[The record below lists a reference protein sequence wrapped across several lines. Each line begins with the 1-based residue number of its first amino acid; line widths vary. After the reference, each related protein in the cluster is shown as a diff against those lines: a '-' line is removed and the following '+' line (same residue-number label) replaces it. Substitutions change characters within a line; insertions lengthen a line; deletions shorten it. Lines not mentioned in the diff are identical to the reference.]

1 MAQKIL
7 FLLLSLSFSGS
18 LVIMLIFSI
27 NYLFRKKISY
37 HWQYYI
43 WIAAIARLLLPFAPA
58 ENLTGN
64 LAGRLC
70 TMQYQPNANTGS
82 FDAANH
88 SDDTDTA
95 DITDIS
101 TNNDSAAGYS
111 ADASITNAPADAAG
125 IIGRLIARLLKI
137 AWAGRKYLCV
147 LWLLVFALIFL
158 RKVTTYQNFVR
169 FIRAGSMPI
178 DDVSRLDALSKLEAK
193 LGIRKAVDL
202 WECELIPSPMLIGFL
217 HPCIV
222 LPKSTLSEKQLHY
235 TMLHE
240 LAHYKRRDL
249 YYKWAAQLALCIHWY
264 NPLSY
269 AMEHSINRLCELS
282 CDEAVTA
289 HLLEYE
295 CKEYAATLLTAM
307 AAKGSCQEPL
317 ASITLNGNKQL
328 LKERLE
334 SIMNK
339 KEKNT
344 QKKLLPA
351 ILAVAISATSFFS
364 GSCLTGATGQPLNTD
379 SNPSSISELNTQPV
393 TSGTTTKNTLAS
405 LRKNGEKITASQAD
419 EMALALTNKT
429 WVWDWVSFFVP
440 YMSEKGVKEL
450 LPASKN
456 SEWAGSTDM
465 TTGKKLKFTKKQ
477 IRAARKSKPSQSL
490 TCKDIDSHALLIMQ
504 SNGDWD
510 CISFMLPY
518 MSRKGI
524 RAVVRCYNE
533 KHGGETKKASDY
545 Y

>member
-1 MAQKIL
+1 
-7 FLLLSLSFSGS
+7 
-18 LVIMLIFSI
+18 
-27 NYLFRKKISY
+27 
-37 HWQYYI
+37 
-43 WIAAIARLLLPFAPA
+43 
-58 ENLTGN
+58 
-64 LAGRLC
+64 
-70 TMQYQPNANTGS
+70 
-82 FDAANH
+82 
-88 SDDTDTA
+88 
-95 DITDIS
+95 
-101 TNNDSAAGYS
+101 
-111 ADASITNAPADAAG
+111 
-125 IIGRLIARLLKI
+125 
-137 AWAGRKYLCV
+137 
-147 LWLLVFALIFL
+147 
-158 RKVTTYQNFVR
+158 
-169 FIRAGSMPI
+169 
-178 DDVSRLDALSKLEAK
+178 
-193 LGIRKAVDL
+193 
-202 WECELIPSPMLIGFL
+202 
-217 HPCIV
+217 
-222 LPKSTLSEKQLHY
+222 
-235 TMLHE
+235 MLHE
-240 LAHYKRRDL
+240 LVHYKRRDL
-249 YYKWAAQLALCIHWY
+249 YYKWAAQFALCIHWY

-269 AMEHSINRLCELS
+269 AMKHSINRLCELS

-351 ILAVAISATSFFS
+351 ILAVAISAASFFS

-379 SNPSSISELNTQPV
+379 SNPSAISELNTQPV

-405 LRKNGEKITASQAD
+405 LRKNSEKITASQAD

-440 YMSEKGVKEL
+440 YMSETGVKEL

-518 MSRKGI
+518 MSRNGI